1 MVFFTILLPIFF
13 IILLGVLFEKLKHPD
28 FRSVSDITLYFFTP
42 CLIFSGLIR
51 GHENIAAFLPRA
63 AAFMLLLTAVFWLLA
78 EICGRLLRLDG
89 RQRSAFSLTTIMMN
103 TGNYGL
109 PLVLFAYGDEGLAYA
124 VIVLVLFTFPL
135 GTLAVYIASR
145 GQASV
150 GQSLRE
156 ILKIPLF
163 HAIVLASLV
172 RWFALPVPEVLLKA
186 IHLVGQAAIPGLL
199 MLLGMQLAR
208 TRIRAAS
215 LAPLVSGTGLRLVV
229 SPFIAIGLC
238 ALLDIGGLPRDVLV
252 LQTSTPAAVIPL
264 LYAVKYDAH
273 PEMVAGGI
281 FLSTILSGLTLTV
294 LLFYLLPAS

>member
-1 MVFFTILLPIFF
+1 MVFLTILLPIFF
-13 IILLGVLFEKLKHPD
+13 IILLGVFFEKFKHPD
-28 FRSVSDITLYFFTP
+28 FRSVSDLTLYFFTP

-63 AAFMLLLTAVFWLLA
+63 VVFMLLLTAVFWLLA
-78 EICGRLLRLDG
+78 EICGRLLKLDG
-89 RQRSAFSLTTIMMN
+89 RQQSAFSLTTMMMN

-109 PLVLFAYGDEGLAYA
+109 PLVLFAYGNEGLAYA

-135 GTLAVYIASR
+135 GTLAIYIASR
-145 GQASV
+145 GQASI
-150 GQSLRE
+150 GQSLLE
-156 ILKIPLF
+156 IFRIPLF

-208 TRIRAAS
+208 TRLRAAALTPIVCS
-215 LAPLVSGTGLRLVV
+215 TVLRLVF

-238 ALLDIGGLPRDVLV
+238 LLLDIHGLPRKVLV

-264 LYAVKYDAH
+264 LYAVKYDTH
-273 PEMVAGGI
+273 PEMVAGGV
-281 FLSTILSGLTLTV
+281 FLSTVCSALTLTV
-294 LLFYLLPAS
+294 LLLYLGV